1 MFFSL
6 PSGHQWTNSPG
17 WYPVSTKLA
26 CFPPARMTIPSGDW
40 MGWDC
45 QVRPTIGLLRHRLCL
60 KGDIRDLC
68 DINHNDPW
76 LTFLILPFW
85 DHCQGFTTI
94 YKQAALS
101 KSLLEF
107 LNPMPARLIM
117 TSHAHTL
124 LSYTT
129 FLNQGHQVDR
139 STWGEK
145 SSTSD
150 RLSFVVILMAPK
162 KETAPPG
169 YPFSI
174 SHAKVENVTI
184 GTGDYMF
191 PRQPTAWKFGS
202 TVTFFA
208 ALEVAGCR
216 SLQQGQFRSVWEQ
229 LTAQGTGGT
238 EPSRFFFWVTKG
250 SVLNVFP
257 ESHHIFPETCFW
269 LCFPSYVLPN
279 RHRSDA
285 EAQFEL
291 QDVAWQIDKSA
302 VFNVEVWTIKLRLE
316 SGVDWII
323 ATLNML
329 LGSWL
334 VTCQPQREN

>member
-1 MFFSL
+1 MFFFL

-40 MGWDC
+40 IGWDC
-45 QVRPTIGLLRHRLCL
+45 QVRPTIGLVRHRLCL

-76 LTFLILPFW
+76 LTFLILHFW
-85 DHCQGFTTI
+85 DHCEGFTTI

-107 LNPMPARLIM
+107 LDPMPARLIM

-191 PRQPTAWKFGS
+191 PRQPDG
-202 TVTFFA
+202 
-208 ALEVAGCR
+208 LEVWFHRDVFCCVWKSLVAGRCSKGNSAR
-216 SLQQGQFRSVWEQ
+216 SGNSWQRKVPEG
-229 LTAQGTGGT
+229 
-238 EPSRFFFWVTKG
+238 PSQVVFVFFLGDKG
-250 SVLNVFP
+250 LSSKRV
-257 ESHHIFPETCFW
+257 S
-269 LCFPSYVLPN
+269 
-279 RHRSDA
+279 
-285 EAQFEL
+285 
-291 QDVAWQIDKSA
+291 
-302 VFNVEVWTIKLRLE
+302 
-316 SGVDWII
+316 
-323 ATLNML
+323 
-329 LGSWL
+329 
-334 VTCQPQREN
+334 